1 MSLKLPFSSLLLLFI
16 STYAHAYEL
25 GRGAQINDHINVGGY
40 FSSEFEAG
48 RSDETFTLDDVAVM
62 AYGDI
67 NPMISYLAEFEAV
80 GFYHKNLS
88 DGSDGGSQKFHA
100 ERLYGDLWMSD
111 DFNIRFGKQITPI
124 GYWNMEP
131 INVLRDTTSNP
142 LYSMLLFPK
151 FLTGIDINGY
161 VPDTEGLRYHLFAQ
175 KNHDLDEEYIN
186 IPNTHF
192 YGFAIEKEFSM
203 EWNGGGSVGE
213 YITKTNQR
221 TRFLQANVKYDDT
234 KWQFVSEA
242 LLAKSDYNGREND
255 YTLSGYV
262 QAMYHYMP
270 EHAVVGRMEHYNDHF
285 SDYKDTIFTLGYSY
299 RPLYPVSL
307 KGEYQWHSQNEENR
321 ALFSFSVLF

>member
-111 DFNIRFGKQITPI
+111 DFNIRFGKEITPI
-124 GYWNMEP
+124 GYWIMEP

-142 LYSMLLFPK
+142 L
-151 FLTGIDINGY
+151 
-161 VPDTEGLRYHLFAQ
+161 
-175 KNHDLDEEYIN
+175 
-186 IPNTHF
+186 
-192 YGFAIEKEFSM
+192 
-203 EWNGGGSVGE
+203 
-213 YITKTNQR
+213 
-221 TRFLQANVKYDDT
+221 
-234 KWQFVSEA
+234 
-242 LLAKSDYNGREND
+242 
-255 YTLSGYV
+255 
-262 QAMYHYMP
+262 
-270 EHAVVGRMEHYNDHF
+270 
-285 SDYKDTIFTLGYSY
+285 
-299 RPLYPVSL
+299 
-307 KGEYQWHSQNEENR
+307 
-321 ALFSFSVLF
+321 